1 MNERGEGE
9 ERAAM
14 PAIASS
20 VIVDSEAF
28 RAHRAAHLALI
39 AQFRALEGKVRAA
52 SARADDKFR
61 ARGQLPPRERLNL
74 ILDRASPFL
83 ELSSLAGLGM
93 HEDDGAE
100 NVYGGGIVAGV
111 GFVSGVRCLVSA
123 NDSGIKGGAAHPM
136 GVEKAI
142 RAQEIALREKLPY
155 VQLVESAG
163 ANLMLQAEMFVRG
176 GATFANMARL
186 SAAGIPVVSI
196 VHGSSTAGG
205 AYQTGLADYVVMVR
219 GRSKVFLAG
228 PPLLKAATGE
238 IAGDEALG
246 GAELHCAT
254 TGLGEYLAEDDA
266 EALGIGREIL
276 ARLGWSAP
284 GPKPK
289 APPPLYDPEELLG
302 IVPVD
307 YRKPYDVREV
317 IARLVDGS
325 EFLDFKPSY
334 GPETV
339 CGHACVEGRP
349 VGLLGNNGPI
359 DSAGAA
365 KAGQFIQL
373 CCQAGLPIVFLQ
385 NTTGY
390 LVGVAAET
398 SGIVKHGSKMIQAV
412 TNASVPK
419 ITLQI
424 GGSFGAGHYGMCG
437 RAFGPR
443 FLFSWPNARVAVMGG
458 EQAAKVMQ
466 IVAEEGARARGV
478 AADADKLAA
487 QSAKIV
493 AAYDKQSTAL
503 FATARL
509 WDDGLIDPRD
519 SRAVLA
525 FCLETCAEADARV
538 LRPNSF
544 GVARF

>member
-1 MNERGEGE
+1 
-9 ERAAM
+9 M
-14 PAIASS
+14 PAIRSN
-20 VIVDSEAF
+20 VIVDSDAF
-28 RAHRAAHLALI
+28 RANRAAHLELI
-39 AQFRALEGKVRAA
+39 AEFRALEAKVREA
-52 SARADDKFR
+52 SGRSDAKFR
-61 ARGQLPPRERLNL
+61 QRGQLPPRERVNL
-74 ILDRASPFL
+74 LLDRDAPFL
-83 ELSSLAGLGM
+83 ELSTLCGLGM
-93 HEDDGAE
+93 HEDDGKE
-100 NVYGGGIVAGV
+100 NVYGSGSIVGIGLI
-111 GFVSGVRCLVSA
+111 SGARCMIAA

-142 RAQEIALREKLPY
+142 RAQEIALRSKLPY

-163 ANLMLQAEMFVRG
+163 ANLFLQAEMFVRG

-186 SAAGIPVVSI
+186 SAAGIPVISI

-219 GRSKVFLAG
+219 GSSKVFLAG

-246 GAELHCAT
+246 GAELHTST

-266 EALGIGREIL
+266 DALRIGREIL
-276 ARLGWSAP
+276 AKLGWARRETRAA
-284 GPKPK
+284 
-289 APPPLYDPEELLG
+289 APPPLYDAEELLG

-307 YRKPYDVREV
+307 YRKPYEVREV

-325 EFLDFKPSY
+325 DFLDFKPSY
-334 GPETV
+334 GEATV
-339 CGHACVEGRP
+339 CGHAAVEGRGI
-349 VGLLGNNGPI
+349 GLIGNNGPI
-359 DSAGAA
+359 DAAGSA

-390 LVGVAAET
+390 LVGVEAET

-412 TNASVPK
+412 TNADVPK
-419 ITLQI
+419 LTLQI

-443 FLFSWPNARVAVMGG
+443 FLFSWPNARIAVMGG
-458 EQAAKVMQ
+458 EQAAKVMT
-466 IVAEEGARARGV
+466 IVAEESAAARGLPFDAEKMKAQ
-478 AADADKLAA
+478 AARIIAG
-487 QSAKIV
+487 
-493 AAYDKQSTAL
+493 YDMQSTAL

-519 SRAVLA
+519 SRAVLS
-525 FCLETCAEADARV
+525 FCLETCREGEMRE

>member
-1 MNERGEGE
+1 
-9 ERAAM
+9 M
-14 PAIASS
+14 PAIASN
-20 VIVDSEAF
+20 VIVDSDAF
-28 RAHRAAHLALI
+28 RANRAAHLALI
-39 AQFRALEGKVRAA
+39 AEFRALEGKVRAA
-52 SARADDKFR
+52 SARSNDKFR
-61 ARGQLPPRERLNL
+61 ARGQLPPRERVNL

-83 ELSSLAGLGM
+83 ELSSLCGLGC
-93 HEDDGAE
+93 HEDDGID
-100 NVYGGGIVAGV
+100 NVYGGGVVAGV
-111 GFVSGVRCLVSA
+111 GFVGGVRCMISA
-123 NDSGIKGGAAHPM
+123 NDSGIKGGAAHPL

-142 RAQEIALREKLPY
+142 RAQEIALREKLPL

-238 IAGDEALG
+238 IADDESLG
-246 GAELHCAT
+246 GAELHCET
-254 TGLGEYLAEDDA
+254 TGLGEYLAEDDTD
-266 EALGIGREIL
+266 ALRIGREIL
-276 ARLGWSAP
+276 SRIGARAP
-284 GPKPK
+284 
-289 APPPLYDPEELLG
+289 APLKGAPPLYDPEELIG
-302 IVPVD
+302 VVPVD
-307 YRKPYDVREV
+307 YRTPYDVREA

-325 EFLDFKPSY
+325 EFLDFKPGY
-334 GPETV
+334 GPQTV
-339 CGHACVEGRP
+339 CGHASVEGRA
-349 VGLLGNNGPI
+349 VGILANNGPI

-373 CCQAGLPIVFLQ
+373 CCQAGLPLVFLQ

-390 LVGVAAET
+390 LVGVAAEA

-437 RAFGPR
+437 RSFGPR

-466 IVAEEGARARGV
+466 IVAEEGARARGLE
-478 AADADKLAA
+478 ADAAKLAA

-493 AAYDKQSTAL
+493 SAYDKQSTAL
-503 FATARL
+503 YATARL

-525 FCLETCAEADARV
+525 FCLAACADADARA
-538 LRPNSF
+538 LRPNTF

>member
-1 MNERGEGE
+1 
-9 ERAAM
+9 M
-14 PAIASS
+14 PAIRSN
-20 VIVDSEAF
+20 VIVESDDF
-28 RAHRAAHLALI
+28 RVNRAAHLELI
-39 AQFRALEGKVRAA
+39 AAFRGLEQKVRDA
-52 SARADDKFR
+52 SARADAKFR
-61 ARGQLPPRERLNL
+61 SRGQAPPRERVNL
-74 ILDRASPFL
+74 LLDRDSPFL
-83 ELSSLAGLGM
+83 ELSSLCGLGM
-93 HEDDGAE
+93 HEDDGAD
-100 NVYGGGIVAGV
+100 NVFGGGSIVGI
-111 GFVSGVRCLVSA
+111 GTISGVRSMIAA

-142 RAQEIALREKLPY
+142 RAQEIALANRLPY
-155 VQLVESAG
+155 IQLVESAG

-186 SAAGIPVVSI
+186 SAAGIPVISI

-246 GAELHCAT
+246 GAELHCVT

-266 EALGIGREIL
+266 DALRIGREIL
-276 ARLGWSAP
+276 ARIGWARP
-284 GPKPK
+284 GQRAA
-289 APPPLYDPEELLG
+289 APPPLCDPEELLG

-325 EFLDFKPSY
+325 EFLEFKPLF
-334 GPETV
+334 GAATV
-339 CGHACVEGRP
+339 CGHAAIEGRQIG
-349 VGLLGNNGPI
+349 VLGNNGPI
-359 DSAGAA
+359 NSAGAS

-390 LVGVAAET
+390 LVGVEAET

-412 TNASVPK
+412 TNADSPK
-419 ITLQI
+419 LTLQI

-437 RAFGPR
+437 RSFGPR

-458 EQAAKVMQ
+458 EQAAKVMA
-466 IVAEEGARARGV
+466 IVAEESALGRGLPLDQEKTRAQGAR
-478 AADADKLAA
+478 
-487 QSAKIV
+487 IV
-493 AAYDKQSTAL
+493 ASYDRDSTAL

-519 SRAVLA
+519 SRATLA
-525 FCLETCAEADARV
+525 FCLDVCAEAAARSV
-538 LRPNSF
+538 HPTSF

>member
-1 MNERGEGE
+1 
-9 ERAAM
+9 M
-14 PAIASS
+14 PAIASN
-20 VIVDSEAF
+20 VIVESEAF
-28 RAHRAAHLALI
+28 RANRIAHLNLI
-39 AQFRALEGKVRAA
+39 AQFRGLEGKVRAA

-74 ILDRASPFL
+74 LLDRDQPFL
-83 ELSSLAGLGM
+83 EISSLCGLGL

-100 NVYGGGIVAGV
+100 NIYGGGIIAGI
-111 GFVSGVRCLVSA
+111 GFVSGVRCLVCA

-163 ANLMLQAEMFVRG
+163 ANLLLQAEMFVRG
-176 GATFANMARL
+176 GATFANLARL
-186 SAAGIPVVSI
+186 SAAGIPVISI

-238 IAGDEALG
+238 IARDEALG
-246 GAELHCAT
+246 GAELHCVT

-266 EALGIGREIL
+266 DALRIGREIL
-276 ARLGWSAP
+276 ARIGWAAP
-284 GPKPK
+284 VARPK
-289 APPPLYDPEELLG
+289 ASAPLYDAEDLLG

-325 EFLDFKPSY
+325 ELLDFKPSY
-334 GPETV
+334 GAQTL
-339 CGHACVEGRP
+339 CGHAAIEGRP

-359 DSAGAA
+359 DSAGAT
-365 KAGQFIQL
+365 KAAQFIQL
-373 CCQAGLPIVFLQ
+373 CCQAGLPLVFLQ

-390 LVGVAAET
+390 LVGVAAES

-412 TNASVPK
+412 TNADVPK

-437 RAFGPR
+437 RSFGPR

-458 EQAAKVMQ
+458 EQAAKVMA
-466 IVAEEGARARGV
+466 IIAEEAAAARGLPF
-478 AADADKLAA
+478 DAEKTKA

-493 AAYDKQSTAL
+493 AGYDKQSTAL

-525 FCLETCAEADARV
+525 FCLDTSAECDARR
-538 LRPNSF
+538 LRPNTF

>member
-1 MNERGEGE
+1 M
-9 ERAAM
+9 AA
-14 PAIASS
+14 IRSK
-20 VIVDSEAF
+20 VIVESDDF
-28 RAHRAAHLALI
+28 RANRADHLRLI
-39 AQFRALEGKVRAA
+39 AEFRTLEAKVREV
-52 SARADDKFR
+52 SGRADSKFR
-61 ARGQLPPRERLNL
+61 ARRQLPPRERVNL
-74 ILDRASPFL
+74 LLDRDSPFL

-100 NVYGGGIVAGV
+100 NVFGGGSIVGIGMVCGA
-111 GFVSGVRCLVSA
+111 RCMIAA

-136 GVEKAI
+136 GVEKAL
-142 RAQEIALREKLPY
+142 RAQEIALMNKLPY

-163 ANLMLQAEMFVRG
+163 ANLFLQAEMFVRG

-238 IAGDEALG
+238 IADDESLG
-246 GAELHCAT
+246 GAELHCVT
-254 TGLGEYLAEDDA
+254 TGLGEYLAEDDSD
-266 EALGIGREIL
+266 ALRIGRELL
-276 ARLGWSAP
+276 ARIGWAVDRSARP
-284 GPKPK
+284 P
-289 APPPLYDPEELLG
+289 APAPLYDPEELLG
-302 IVPVD
+302 VVPVD
-307 YRKPYDVREV
+307 YRKPHDVREV
-317 IARLVDGS
+317 VARIVDGS
-325 EFLDFKPSY
+325 EFLDFKGPY
-334 GPETV
+334 GAATV
-339 CGHACVEGRP
+339 CGQAAIEGRP
-349 VGLLGNNGPI
+349 VGLIGNNGPI
-359 DSAGAA
+359 DSAGAS

-373 CCQAGLPIVFLQ
+373 CCQSGLPIVFLQ

-390 LVGVAAET
+390 IVGVEAEA

-412 TNASVPK
+412 TNATAPK
-419 ITLQI
+419 LTLQI

-437 RAFGPR
+437 RSFGPR

-458 EQAAKVMQ
+458 EQAARVMA
-466 IVAEEGARARGV
+466 IVAEEGVRARGLSFDE
-478 AADADKLAA
+478 AKTNA
-487 QSAKIV
+487 QGARIV
-493 AAYDKQSTAL
+493 AAYDRESTAL

-519 SRAVLA
+519 SRATLA
-525 FCLETCAEADARV
+525 FCLNTCAEAEART
-538 LRPNSF
+538 LRPNTF